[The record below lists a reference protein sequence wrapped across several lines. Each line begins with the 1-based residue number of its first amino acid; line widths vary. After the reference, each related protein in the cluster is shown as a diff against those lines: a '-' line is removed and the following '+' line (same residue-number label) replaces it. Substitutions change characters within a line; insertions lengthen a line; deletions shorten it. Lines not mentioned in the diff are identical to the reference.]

1 MMIPCIDLQD
11 GRAVQLVHGRERKL
25 AVDDVFGLLDRF
37 GRYPLIHVIDLDA
50 AMRKGTN
57 AKLVR
62 ELCAAAKKRK
72 MRVRVGGGIRTV
84 AQAARIAA
92 WGAEKIIVG
101 SAAFK
106 DGRVNAIFLN
116 RLARKIGKRRVM
128 IALDTEGGKILVRG
142 WQDKLRLRPDEVIPE
157 LEKYASEFLC
167 TYVDAE
173 GTMRGTNLEWF
184 RALRRATQPP
194 HHRRG
199 RHSQPRRN
207 SRPRAHQNER
217 RRRDGALYGKA
228 VLIGPSSIAASRQ
241 HPTHTC
247 NLKLQNAVRN
257 LAHGKA
263 HRHLNAKHELKFQI

>member
-50 AMRKGTN
+50 AMRKGSN

-62 ELCAAAKKRK
+62 ELCAAAKKRR
-72 MRVRVGGGIRTV
+72 MRVRVGGGIRTI
-84 AQAARIAA
+84 AQAARITSS
-92 WGAEKIIVG
+92 GAEKIIVG

-106 DGRVNAIFLN
+106 DGSVNSNFLR

-142 WQDKLRLRPDEVIPE
+142 WRDKLRLRPEEVIRE

-167 TYVDAE
+167 TYVEAE

-184 RALRRATQPP
+184 RSLRRAT
-194 HHRRG
+194 RRPITAAG
-199 RHSQPRRN
+199 GIR
-207 SRPRAHQNER
+207 SREEIRALARLKMNAAV
-217 RRRDGALYGKA
+217 GMALYTGK
-228 VLIGPSSIAASRQ
+228 LS
-241 HPTHTC
+241 
-247 NLKLQNAVRN
+247 
-257 LAHGKA
+257 
-263 HRHLNAKHELKFQI
+263 

>member
-37 GRYPLIHVIDLDA
+37 GRYPLIHIIDLDA

-57 AKLVR
+57 ARLVR
-62 ELCAAAKKRK
+62 KLCAAAKKRK
-72 MRVRVGGGIRTV
+72 MRVRVGGGICTV
-84 AQAARIAA
+84 AQAARIAG

-106 DGRVNAIFLN
+106 DGRVNGDFLR
-116 RLARKIGKRRVM
+116 RLAHKIGRRRVM

-142 WQDKLRLRPDEVIPE
+142 WQDKLRLRPEEVIPE

-184 RALRRATQPP
+184 RALRRAT
-194 HHRRG
+194 RRPITAAG
-199 RHSQPRRN
+199 GIR
-207 SRPRAHQNER
+207 SREEIRALARIKMNAAV
-217 RRRDGALYGKA
+217 GMALYTGK
-228 VLIGPSSIAASRQ
+228 LS
-241 HPTHTC
+241 
-247 NLKLQNAVRN
+247 
-257 LAHGKA
+257 
-263 HRHLNAKHELKFQI
+263 